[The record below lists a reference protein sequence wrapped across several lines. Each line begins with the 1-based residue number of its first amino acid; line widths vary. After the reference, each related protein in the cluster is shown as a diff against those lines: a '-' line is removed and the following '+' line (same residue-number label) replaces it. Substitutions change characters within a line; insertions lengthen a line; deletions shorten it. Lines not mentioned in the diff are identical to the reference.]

1 MNLYKIGFKNSDILE
16 KLDFESEANDWLVV
30 RGKDGKQGV
39 VLPVQDDSEYYVKM
53 YIDDTDRLLT
63 KEDFD
68 TNYKIIEATNNYG
81 DIINIER
88 LMIENDFFGNYLR
101 YSQINSIEDIRQ
113 LNVGDLILI
122 KNRER
127 VIKLLEVYGTQVTK
141 TDAMILFKDDV
152 PFIFSEYFKSK
163 NYYYKQI
170 SLVS

>member
-1 MNLYKIGFKNSDILE
+1 MDLYKIGFKNSDILE

-30 RGKDGKQGV
+30 RGKDGEQGV